1 MLFLVNVT
9 FVGMHHFWTCIII
22 CLKLGNIVNMFYMNT
37 NYCGLKDQILNINVI
52 LFFWIFWWNFNS
64 QVTMIFNPHIIHNG
78 PQYFLPVFIVN
89 HNNRCRW
96 WRLLQSDKIWNIW
109 CQCKCD
115 CVGWGLCAWIGCTY
129 STKIQ

>member
-1 MLFLVNVT
+1 MLFSVNVT

-22 CLKLGNIVNMFYMNT
+22 CLKLGKHSQYVLYEHKLLWVERSNFKYQCNT
-37 NYCGLKDQILNINVI
+37 I
-52 LFFWIFWWNFNS
+52 FWIFWWNFNS